1 MTTTERSKELIE
13 RELLKFLKK
22 HPKDKLF
29 SRKDILGQVFTR
41 GESNLLTRV
50 LKKHGFYPINSPQGR
65 LWSRKPRG
73 EKWINPRRAVL
84 EAVLDLYLRSE
95 NPEEVTTQEFL
106 TRFLPDAVATRM
118 SDKHLLA
125 RILESKGWARKSE
138 AMPLLRGTRTAM
150 ARVWVKPKPRPKKQA
165 AKMELE

>member
-13 RELLKFLKK
+13 KELLKFLRK
-22 HPKDKLF
+22 HPKAELF
-29 SRKDILGQVFTR
+29 SRSAILGEVFTK

-73 EKWINPRRAVL
+73 EKWINPRRSVL

-150 ARVWVKPKPRPKKQA
+150 ARVWIKPKPRLKKQA
-165 AKMELE
+165 VKMELE